1 MTATDL
7 ARTTF
12 AYLAARLRIGE
23 RREDGFTATE
33 LAVLTMLLVGGAI
46 LVAGVIIAAAKGHAE
61 RIPEAP
67 TPTP

>member
-1 MTATDL
+1 MTAADL

-12 AYLAARLRIGE
+12 AYLAARTRIGE
-23 RREDGFTATE
+23 RREGGFTATE

-46 LVAGVIIAAAKGHAE
+46 VVAGIIVAAAQTNAD

-67 TPTP
+67 TRTP